1 MIAHDD
7 AFKFLKTIRS
17 SPAFWQQKQK
27 ELMSMIRQLGCPT
40 FFLTLSAAETK
51 WPELLRILK
60 EILDDVKLSTDG
72 ALELQWNERAELIRR
87 DPVTCARYFDHRS
100 KELFRVLRSE
110 VCPLGKLT
118 DFYMRIEFQQR
129 GSPHVHSLLWIEN
142 APKYGISPLN
152 EVIEFIDRTITCK
165 LPNTDSLLSD
175 GEIDLQRHKHTHT
188 CYKRKSF
195 RRCRFGIPYPP
206 MVQTQILEPLDFNAN
221 TASKEEIA
229 QNKSLKET
237 AIEIYTLI
245 DNFDKGDTDLNII
258 SIEDFLQNLSLTHEE
273 YIIALRS
280 CLKRPTVF
288 LQRNM
293 NELRINAHNETVL
306 YLWKANMDLQYILD
320 PYACVVYVVSYIG
333 KAQRGMSKLLK
344 DALLHYKAGDTT
356 IKERLRGIANKFQ
369 NCSEVSAQEVSYHLL
384 SLPLSKCSR
393 ANVYINT
400 GPADKRVRILK
411 SKPILQGMPHDS
423 EAILQPGLIEHY
435 IQRPDQLENVCLAE
449 FAAMYDF
456 QSNTKILKI
465 NPEFED
471 GNSDQEDIPLLDNPS
486 LFPLKDSGYM
496 RLRRKPKVI
505 RFRRYN
511 IIQDEV
517 NFYREQ
523 LMLYLPWR
531 NEYID
536 SDNIDFRCVYET
548 NVDLIKLNRSC
559 YESSDQASI
568 DEAINVLEDVDP
580 DQLNFDG
587 VAIEET
593 MQNEG
598 IEVVEDTDYLMDNP
612 GDHVWSVDATTNS
625 SVGGF
630 FNVPNRM
637 SEDEFL
643 AMCRRLNLIQRRIF
657 LHTLHCFKTNKQLPM
672 YLYIGGGAGVGKS
685 TVIRAL
691 YEGLVRYF
699 NSLPSTNP
707 DAIKVLLAAPTG
719 KAAHNIHGMTLHS
732 AFALPVMEFGGE
744 IPNLSSDVLNTLR
757 SKLLCLKLIIID
769 EISMVGSKI
778 LSQVNSRLKAILD
791 TSLDF
796 GGVSIICVG
805 DFHQLRPV
813 KDSYVFQIPNSGT
826 ESYDLLVG
834 PYLWEKFSF
843 VELTEIMRQKDDQ
856 KFAVALNNFANCTLT
871 EEDNGLFLSRQFGKE
886 SLNNLPPKA
895 IHLFSTNASVNAH
908 NESVLNV
915 LTTEGC
921 KFTAIDSLAG
931 DTGSEITDKFRDSL
945 RQLKV
950 SDTQGLPYELFL
962 KISARYLMTI
972 NNDTSD
978 GLVNGATGI
987 LQRIEYGTRKDT
999 QARVPCI
1006 LWIEFDDPTVGKEK
1020 RANSKARYLHDNTI
1034 LKTWTPIGLETRRFQ
1049 RGKGVSCYRIV
1060 RKQFPFIVAEA
1071 LTNHKSQGDTYECVV
1086 VHIEPRLP
1094 RNALY
1099 TALSRAK
1106 TASGLF
1112 IVGNLKLTNKISEN
1126 DPVFR
1131 ELKRLKEHCSIIWS
1145 ILLTS
1150 PTVYVQNI
1158 RSLNKHCADVICD
1171 PLILHSEI
1179 LVLQETMT
1187 TLNDTFSI
1195 PGHFPISRVD
1205 GKARIPG
1212 SGTHIYSRNPSKCH
1226 SALAH
1231 TSCHNN
1237 GSTEILVVEI
1247 SDPSIKHETV
1257 TLISVYKS
1265 PRVSL
1270 TNLISDLDMIMSKI
1284 NLSLR
1289 SIIVGDFN
1297 IHPESHDGR
1306 VLFMYFASKNFYSAI
1321 SGISTDYN
1329 TQLDHVFYRG
1339 FCPTVNFYESYFSD
1353 HKPMLITF
1361 SEGILHNDTHKL
1373 PKYCLSQNIVHYN
1386 STKVHDISPDVIID
1400 HVTIPPPVPAINM
1413 VRNNEH
1419 TFTDAMRRTLA
1430 DSINLQHIPIRPTDF
1445 TGARVTS
1452 TPYYTKIRTYLKSRF
1467 NLMLIPVI
1475 GDGNCLFRTL
1485 SHIIFGDESEHHN
1498 VRGSL
1503 IQTFE
1508 HSPYV
1513 GALCGLQGYNT
1524 VTIQQHFNNMKR
1536 NYSWGTVNEL
1546 IMLGILACINV
1557 SYINATDIDPS
1568 KWVITDVY
1576 DANTLGIP
1584 NDPIFGNKSLVVLF
1598 HSINFSGLSANHYD
1612 AIYKFQ

>member
-60 EILDDVKLSTDG
+60 EILDDVKLPTD
-72 ALELQWNERAELIRR
+72 AVLELQWNERAELIRR

-237 AIEIYTLI
+237 AIKIYTLI

-258 SIEDFLQNLSLTHEE
+258 SIEDFLQNLSLTHDE
-273 YIIALRS
+273 YITALRS

-344 DALLHYKAGDTT
+344 DALLHYKAGDST

-531 NEYID
+531 NEYIE

-548 NVDLIKLNRSC
+548 NIDLIKQNRSC

-598 IEVVEDTDYLMDNP
+598 IEVVEDSDFLMDNP
-612 GDHVWSVDATTNS
+612 GDHIWNVDATTNS

-637 SEDEFL
+637 SEDDYL
-643 AMCRRLNLIQRRIF
+643 MMCRRLNLIQRRIF

-691 YEGLVRYF
+691 YEGLVRFF

-834 PYLWEKFSF
+834 PYLLEKFSF

-856 KFAVALNNFANCTLT
+856 KFAIALNNFANCTLT

-972 NNDTSD
+972 NNER
-978 GLVNGATGI
+978 
-987 LQRIEYGTRKDT
+987 Q
-999 QARVPCI
+999 
-1006 LWIEFDDPTVGKEK
+1006 
-1020 RANSKARYLHDNTI
+1020 
-1034 LKTWTPIGLETRRFQ
+1034 
-1049 RGKGVSCYRIV
+1049 
-1060 RKQFPFIVAEA
+1060 
-1071 LTNHKSQGDTYECVV
+1071 
-1086 VHIEPRLP
+1086 
-1094 RNALY
+1094 
-1099 TALSRAK
+1099 
-1106 TASGLF
+1106 
-1112 IVGNLKLTNKISEN
+1112 
-1126 DPVFR
+1126 
-1131 ELKRLKEHCSIIWS
+1131 
-1145 ILLTS
+1145 
-1150 PTVYVQNI
+1150 
-1158 RSLNKHCADVICD
+1158 
-1171 PLILHSEI
+1171 
-1179 LVLQETMT
+1179 M
-1187 TLNDTFSI
+1187 
-1195 PGHFPISRVD
+1195 
-1205 GKARIPG
+1205 
-1212 SGTHIYSRNPSKCH
+1212 
-1226 SALAH
+1226 
-1231 TSCHNN
+1231 
-1237 GSTEILVVEI
+1237 
-1247 SDPSIKHETV
+1247 
-1257 TLISVYKS
+1257 
-1265 PRVSL
+1265 
-1270 TNLISDLDMIMSKI
+1270 
-1284 NLSLR
+1284 
-1289 SIIVGDFN
+1289 
-1297 IHPESHDGR
+1297 
-1306 VLFMYFASKNFYSAI
+1306 
-1321 SGISTDYN
+1321 
-1329 TQLDHVFYRG
+1329 
-1339 FCPTVNFYESYFSD
+1339 
-1353 HKPMLITF
+1353 
-1361 SEGILHNDTHKL
+1361 
-1373 PKYCLSQNIVHYN
+1373 
-1386 STKVHDISPDVIID
+1386 
-1400 HVTIPPPVPAINM
+1400 
-1413 VRNNEH
+1413 
-1419 TFTDAMRRTLA
+1419 
-1430 DSINLQHIPIRPTDF
+1430 DS
-1445 TGARVTS
+1445 
-1452 TPYYTKIRTYLKSRF
+1452 
-1467 NLMLIPVI
+1467 
-1475 GDGNCLFRTL
+1475 
-1485 SHIIFGDESEHHN
+1485 
-1498 VRGSL
+1498 
-1503 IQTFE
+1503 
-1508 HSPYV
+1508 
-1513 GALCGLQGYNT
+1513 
-1524 VTIQQHFNNMKR
+1524 
-1536 NYSWGTVNEL
+1536 
-1546 IMLGILACINV
+1546 
-1557 SYINATDIDPS
+1557 
-1568 KWVITDVY
+1568 
-1576 DANTLGIP
+1576 
-1584 NDPIFGNKSLVVLF
+1584 
-1598 HSINFSGLSANHYD
+1598 
-1612 AIYKFQ
+1612 

>member
-1 MIAHDD
+1 
-7 AFKFLKTIRS
+7 
-17 SPAFWQQKQK
+17 
-27 ELMSMIRQLGCPT
+27 
-40 FFLTLSAAETK
+40 
-51 WPELLRILK
+51 
-60 EILDDVKLSTDG
+60 
-72 ALELQWNERAELIRR
+72 
-87 DPVTCARYFDHRS
+87 
-100 KELFRVLRSE
+100 
-110 VCPLGKLT
+110 
-118 DFYMRIEFQQR
+118 
-129 GSPHVHSLLWIEN
+129 
-142 APKYGISPLN
+142 
-152 EVIEFIDRTITCK
+152 
-165 LPNTDSLLSD
+165 
-175 GEIDLQRHKHTHT
+175 
-188 CYKRKSF
+188 
-195 RRCRFGIPYPP
+195 
-206 MVQTQILEPLDFNAN
+206 
-221 TASKEEIA
+221 
-229 QNKSLKET
+229 
-237 AIEIYTLI
+237 
-245 DNFDKGDTDLNII
+245 
-258 SIEDFLQNLSLTHEE
+258 
-273 YIIALRS
+273 
-280 CLKRPTVF
+280 
-288 LQRNM
+288 
-293 NELRINAHNETVL
+293 
-306 YLWKANMDLQYILD
+306 
-320 PYACVVYVVSYIG
+320 
-333 KAQRGMSKLLK
+333 
-344 DALLHYKAGDTT
+344 
-356 IKERLRGIANKFQ
+356 
-369 NCSEVSAQEVSYHLL
+369 
-384 SLPLSKCSR
+384 
-393 ANVYINT
+393 
-400 GPADKRVRILK
+400 
-411 SKPILQGMPHDS
+411 MPHDS
-423 EAILQPGLIEHY
+423 EDILQPGLIEHY
-435 IQRPDQLENVCLAE
+435 IQRPDQLENVSLAE

-456 QSNTKILKI
+456 QSNTKVLKI

-471 GNSDQEDIPLLDNPS
+471 GNSDQEDIPFLDNPS

-511 IIQDEV
+511 IIQDVV

-523 LMLYLPWR
+523 LMLYPPWR
-531 NEYID
+531 NEYIE

-548 NVDLIKLNRSC
+548 NINLIKQNRSC

-612 GDHVWSVDATTNS
+612 GDHVWNVDSTTVS
-625 SVGGF
+625 STGGY

-643 AMCRRLNLIQRRIF
+643 LMCRKLNLIQHRIF
-657 LHTLHCFKTNKQLPM
+657 MHTLHCFKTNKQLPM

-744 IPNLSSDVLNTLR
+744 MPNLSSDVLNTLR

-871 EEDNGLFLSRQFGKE
+871 EEDNGLFLSRQFRKE

-895 IHLFSTNASVNAH
+895 IHLFSTNASVNTH
-908 NESVLNV
+908 NESVLNA

-945 RQLKV
+945 KQLKV

-972 NNDTSD
+972 NTDTSD

-987 LQRIEYGTRKDT
+987 LQRIEYGTRRDT

-1006 LWIEFDDPTVGKEK
+1006 LWIEFDDPIVGTEK
-1020 RANSKARYLHDNTI
+1020 RANSKARYLHDTTI

-1150 PTVYVQNI
+1150 PTIYIHNV
-1158 RSLNKHCADVICD
+1158 RSLNKHWEDLIVDPVI
-1171 PLILHSEI
+1171 LQSQV
-1179 LVLQETMT
+1179 LVFQETMT
-1187 TLNDTFSI
+1187 LSTDCFNI
-1195 PGHFPISRVD
+1195 PGHTLIGRIDGNARVS
-1205 GKARIPG
+1205 G
-1212 SGTHIYSRNPSKCH
+1212 SGTHIYSRNPSLCKFLAAH
-1226 SALAH
+1226 S
-1231 TSCHNN
+1231 SCHN
-1237 GSTEILVVEI
+1237 GGRIEILMIKFYDPVIMDKPVVVM
-1247 SDPSIKHETV
+1247 SI
-1257 TLISVYKS
+1257 YRS
-1265 PRVSL
+1265 PHSSMEEFY
-1270 TNLISDLDMIMSKI
+1270 SDLHQVMSKSDNSDHLI
-1284 NLSLR
+1284 VTGDCNVDLLARSPERDTFMKYFSNREFKQILSG
-1289 SIIVGDFN
+1289 V
-1297 IHPESHDGR
+1297 
-1306 VLFMYFASKNFYSAI
+1306 
-1321 SGISTDYN
+1321 STNYGS
-1329 TQLDHVFYRG
+1329 QLDCVFTKH
-1339 FCPTVNFYESYFSD
+1339 FICSCDIYESYFSD
-1353 HKPMLITF
+1353 HKPMLISLRTLVDGC
-1361 SEGILHNDTHKL
+1361 STMDCQPMISHATDCTSV
-1373 PKYCLSQNIVHYN
+1373 SQHDIIHIGQIPTD
-1386 STKVHDISPDVIID
+1386 STTKVDQDVFVN
-1400 HVTIPPPVPAINM
+1400 HVYIPTPAVLPPVITDDNANPF
-1413 VRNNEH
+1413 
-1419 TFTDAMRRTLA
+1419 TFAMRQSLA
-1430 DSINLQHIPIRPTDF
+1430 QCINLPRIPLRQTNYTGCRVSATGYYDF
-1445 TGARVTS
+1445 MRANVRD
-1452 TPYYTKIRTYLKSRF
+1452 RF
-1467 NLMLIPVI
+1467 NFRIVPVT

-1485 SHIIFGDESEHHN
+1485 SHILFGDESEHHN
-1498 VRGSL
+1498 IRGSL
-1503 IQTFE
+1503 IDTFE
-1508 HSPYV
+1508 QSPYV
-1513 GALCGLQGYNT
+1513 AALCGLQGYNA
-1524 VTIQQHFNNMKR
+1524 VSIQQHLNDMRR

-1546 IMLGILACINV
+1546 IMLGILARINV
-1557 SYINATDIDPS
+1557 NYVNAADKDPS

-1576 DANTLGIP
+1576 DENTLGIP
-1584 NDPIFGNKSLVVLF
+1584 NDPIFEGKSLIVLF
-1598 HSINFSGLSANHYD
+1598 HSINFSGSRANHYD
-1612 AIYKFQ
+1612 PVYVYR